1 MKKVLVIGGGG
12 FVGSHTS
19 DALSEAGFEVT
30 IFDKLESPWVRDDQ
44 KMIIGDILDIEQLKK
59 ACKGIDYVFHFAG
72 IADIGESKENPINT
86 IEFNILGTANVAQA
100 CIENKVNRLVF
111 ASTMYVYSPYGSFYR
126 ATKQASE
133 SLVEV
138 YNQEF
143 GLDYSF
149 LRYGSLYGP
158 RAQNWN
164 GIKRFA
170 NQILKEGR
178 IDYIG
183 DGSERREY
191 IHVIDASKLSVK
203 ILEKEYENKAITVT
217 GHQVMNS
224 NEMMDMMFEIS
235 GKKKKINY
243 IERDRDPDHYIN
255 TPYRFTPKTAIKLI
269 PEEYFDLGQGILE
282 VIEEASKEK

>member
-1 MKKVLVIGGGG
+1 MRKVLVIGGTG

-19 DALSEAGFEVT
+19 DALSDAGYEVT
-30 IFDKLESPWVRDDQ
+30 IFDKNRSQWLREDQ
-44 KMIIGDILDIEQLKK
+44 KMIEGDILNLDDLLS
-59 ACKGIDYVFHFAG
+59 ACEGKDYVYHFAG
-72 IADIGESKENPINT
+72 IADINESKENPSHTVEYNV
-86 IEFNILGTANVAQA
+86 LGTTNVTQA
-100 CIENKVNRLVF
+100 CNAKAVKRLIF

-133 SLVEV
+133 SIIEV
-138 YNQEF
+138 FHQEF
-143 GLDYSF
+143 GLEYSF

-164 GIKRFA
+164 SIRRYA
-170 NQILKEGR
+170 TQILNEGK

-183 DGSERREY
+183 SGNERREY
-191 IHVIDASKLSVK
+191 IHVIDAAKLSVK
-203 ILEKEYENKAITVT
+203 ILENKYSNQAITVT

-235 GKKKKINY
+235 GKKKNIKY
-243 IERDRDPDHYIN
+243 IDRDSDPDHYIN

-282 VIEEASKEK
+282 VIEEVS

>member
-1 MKKVLVIGGGG
+1 MRKVLVIGGTG

-19 DALSEAGFEVT
+19 DALSDAGYEVT
-30 IFDKLESPWVRDDQ
+30 IFDKIGSQWLREDQ
-44 KMIIGDILDIEQLKK
+44 KMIEGDILNLDDLLS
-59 ACKGIDYVFHFAG
+59 ACEGKDYVYHFAG
-72 IADIGESKENPINT
+72 IADINESKENPSHTVEYNV
-86 IEFNILGTANVAQA
+86 LGTTNVTQA
-100 CIENKVNRLVF
+100 CNAKAVKRLIF

-133 SLVEV
+133 SIIEV
-138 YNQEF
+138 FHQEF
-143 GLDYSF
+143 GLEYSF

-164 GIKRFA
+164 SIRRYA
-170 NQILKEGR
+170 TQILNEGK

-183 DGSERREY
+183 SGNERREY
-191 IHVIDASKLSVK
+191 IHVIDAAKLSVK
-203 ILEKEYENKAITVT
+203 ILENKYSNQAITVT

-235 GKKKKINY
+235 GKKKNIKY
-243 IERDRDPDHYIN
+243 IDRDSDPDHYIN

-282 VIEEASKEK
+282 VIEEVS